1 MGDLE
6 AKVDALLKM
15 AKALDPPVKRIG
27 VQENDSVYL
36 LPTEEICF
44 ITTGDGGGVE
54 YYAADGKKY
63 VNFDSISGLDK
74 KLAEDPKFMKV
85 HKSYIV
91 NLKQIA
97 TVTTVSGGRELGFRA
112 WPDEKVKCAQ
122 DYVKPLEDYFKI

>member
-6 AKVDALLKM
+6 AKVDELLKM

-36 LPTEEICF
+36 LPVEEICF
-44 ITTGDGGGVE
+44 ITTRDEGGVDF
-54 YYAADGKKY
+54 YAADGKKY
-63 VNFDSISGLDK
+63 VNFDSITGLDK

-97 TVTTVSGGRELGFRA
+97 TVTTVAGGRDLKFKA
-112 WPDEKVKCAQ
+112 WPGEAVKCAQ
-122 DYVKPLEDYFKI
+122 AYVKPLEEYFKL